1 MIIRLHGS
9 NEDSP
14 NYEKRQ
20 GTADLR
26 SSEEFKQYRQINTR
40 NTIDK
45 DVVGKFNLIST
56 PTLEQNSTFT
66 WLAIAR

>member
-1 MIIRLHGS
+1 MRCLIIILNGS

-14 NYEKRQ
+14 NYDKRQ
-20 GTADLR
+20 GTADLH

-45 DVVGKFNLIST
+45 DVVKFKFIS
-56 PTLEQNSTFT
+56 
-66 WLAIAR
+66 